1 MICLPTWLRGLGALL
16 LMLSGAAW
24 AGPPLAWQAQI
35 GDHKPDWIVGSF
47 HLLPPEAATLPAAY
61 QRALAAAEV
70 LVLESDLET
79 LANPMQLQGLMGQ
92 AMAPEGGLKGLV
104 GDRLYRQFERTA
116 VDLGLPVESMA
127 MFRPW
132 FVAMSLEVL
141 NYTRA
146 GFRPDLGVDQRLLVA
161 ARERGLPLRWLEE
174 PEAHMQLLSGMPA
187 ALERDFFAAAVQEG
201 KQAEPDQLLK
211 IWQSGDVGALARL
224 SADMRRRYPALHKR
238 LLLDRNR
245 QWLQPILQMLR
256 DDQSQLIVVGAAH
269 LAGDGGVL
277 KLVDSYARLQRER

>member
-1 MICLPTWLRGLGALL
+1 MTRATPRRRGLGALL
-16 LMLSGAAW
+16 LLLSSAAW

-47 HLLPPEAATLPAAY
+47 HLLPPAAATLPPAY
-61 QRALAAAEV
+61 QRALAAADV

-79 LANPMQLQGLMGQ
+79 LANPLQLQGLMGQ
-92 AMAPEGGLKGLV
+92 AMAPEGGLRGQV

-116 VDLGLPVESMA
+116 AELGLPVESMA

-132 FVAMSLEVL
+132 FVAMSLDVL

-146 GFRPDLGVDQRLLVA
+146 GFRPDLGVDQRLLIA

-187 ALERDFFAAAVQEG
+187 PLERDFFAAAVQEG

-256 DDQSQLIVVGAAH
+256 DDQTQLIVVGAAH